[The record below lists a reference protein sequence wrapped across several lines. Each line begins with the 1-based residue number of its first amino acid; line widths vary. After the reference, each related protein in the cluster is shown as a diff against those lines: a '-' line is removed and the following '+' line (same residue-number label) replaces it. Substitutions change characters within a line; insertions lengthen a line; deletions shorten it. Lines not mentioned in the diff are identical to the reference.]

1 MTILTTKSDRKIQ
14 NILFPGGMVFLISFC
29 CLMLFAGCGN
39 LPQGRF
45 GQEAIKV
52 AVLPSYS
59 TTVMS
64 KKFIPLLERMSR
76 ETGYDVQYISAE
88 GISGFGAAIENSGA
102 QMAICDALTY
112 LTLKK
117 TRDAVLLAVGCGTDG
132 SLQTAGLVVA
142 PLNGPA
148 ELSQLRGRTVCCAS
162 RRLADGFLS
171 PAMSLLEAGIDPGR
185 DIKVLVVGQLDRVIP
200 ALDRGSGQAGFIP
213 RQLWND
219 SLAGSYRVLAEGRPV
234 SHWLLVSLQGGHSE
248 ADEKIKEAVLG
259 LDSAKPDDSK
269 LLSSLGL
276 SRFEDGRNIDLSRF
290 PALADSLGLPY

>member
-1 MTILTTKSDRKIQ
+1 MTILTRKSESKIK
-14 NILFPGGMVFLISFC
+14 NDLFPGGRAFLLYSL
-29 CLMLFAGCGN
+29 CLGMLAGCGN

-45 GQEAIKV
+45 GQEAVKV

-102 QMAICDALTY
+102 QMAICDALTF

-132 SLQTAGLVVA
+132 SFYTTGLVVA
-142 PLNGPA
+142 PLNGPT
-148 ELSQLRGRTVCCAS
+148 ELSQLRGKTVCCAS

-171 PAMSLLEAGIDPGR
+171 PAMSLLEAGVDPGR
-185 DIKVLVVGQLDRVIP
+185 DIRVLLVGQLDRVIP
-200 ALDRGSGQAGFIP
+200 ALDRSSGQVGFIP

-219 SLAGSYRVLAEGRPV
+219 SLVGSYRVLAEGRPV
-234 SHWLLVSLQGGHSE
+234 PHWLLVSLNGGHSE

-259 LDSAKPDDSK
+259 LDSAKPDDLK

-276 SRFEDGRNIDLSRF
+276 SRFEDSRNIDLSRF
-290 PALADSLGLPY
+290 TALADSLSLPY